1 MVGLDRKIVQNQQMR
16 TKYADE
22 PEKFMESEIELFEE
36 LHKLRELAAAPEL
49 YHDFVKLHGVEK
61 VISVAVLHLY
71 CSIAHSSFP
80 KVHFCN
86 CAQF

>member
-49 YHDFVKLHGVEK
+49 YTDFVKLHGVEK
-61 VISVAVLHLY
+61 VM
-71 CSIAHSSFP
+71 SIAVIHSS
-80 KVHFCN
+80 CS
-86 CAQF
+86 CAHGSSHLALL